1 MDLLS
6 TFLVIILSIGCAQGT
21 FLGLQILFSKPV
33 QAKNRFLGIL
43 LLLFSY
49 RLFNEILLY
58 FGIGHYDLWYH
69 LTLELSW
76 AYGALIFLYV
86 KSSVSPNYRFT
97 KREWWLFL
105 PIGIQL
111 VASIFVRAQNFYWDG
126 TRESLS
132 WLGYW
137 GYVLWRNYSSV
148 PFVASLLILIYLQK
162 SWRMLS
168 ALDQDTVDQKQF
180 RYFKRL
186 IKNTRYF
193 YLFVVVIYF
202 LDFFWIKLLFQAEYY
217 YFTRFFYNPFLVSI
231 SILTYWLSFSG
242 YQQRKLSLLLPHNK
256 PSDLEYKTLEKISQ
270 QLESL
275 MEKQQVYTNAELS
288 LDHLAKLLDT
298 KAYLLSNTFKHIYK
312 STFYQYIN
320 QKRAQAF
327 KAELLDPNNE
337 KYALLAL
344 AYQAGF
350 NSKSSF
356 HRAIK
361 KEFGLTPSELKKSL
375 SSKGEK

>member
-1 MDLLS
+1 
-6 TFLVIILSIGCAQGT
+6 
-21 FLGLQILFSKPV
+21 
-33 QAKNRFLGIL
+33 
-43 LLLFSY
+43 
-49 RLFNEILLY
+49 
-58 FGIGHYDLWYH
+58 
-69 LTLELSW
+69 
-76 AYGALIFLYV
+76 
-86 KSSVSPNYRFT
+86 
-97 KREWWLFL
+97 
-105 PIGIQL
+105 
-111 VASIFVRAQNFYWDG
+111 
-126 TRESLS
+126 
-132 WLGYW
+132 
-137 GYVLWRNYSSV
+137 
-148 PFVASLLILIYLQK
+148 
-162 SWRMLS
+162 
-168 ALDQDTVDQKQF
+168 
-180 RYFKRL
+180 
-186 IKNTRYF
+186 
-193 YLFVVVIYF
+193 
-202 LDFFWIKLLFQAEYY
+202 
-217 YFTRFFYNPFLVSI
+217 
-231 SILTYWLSFSG
+231 
-242 YQQRKLSLLLPHNK
+242 
-256 PSDLEYKTLEKISQ
+256 
-270 QLESL
+270 